1 MKQGGQKD
9 AENVRKLAKM
19 RNLQWRQKE
28 NGFIESACVTMRKRR
43 KKNESTEIERKKE
56 YRDKLKQLQQIFVD
70 KNNEVIFQSR
80 TQKHRA
86 LKEFKENLPQTPRK
100 REDALSSYLDSKTVQ
115 QYI

>member
-1 MKQGGQKD
+1 
-9 AENVRKLAKM
+9 
-19 RNLQWRQKE
+19 
-28 NGFIESACVTMRKRR
+28 MRKRR

-56 YRDKLKQLQQIFVD
+56 YRDKLKQQQQQIFVD

-100 REDALSSYLDSKTVQ
+100 REAALSSKTVQ

>member
-100 REDALSSYLDSKTVQ
+100 REAALSSYLDSKTVQ